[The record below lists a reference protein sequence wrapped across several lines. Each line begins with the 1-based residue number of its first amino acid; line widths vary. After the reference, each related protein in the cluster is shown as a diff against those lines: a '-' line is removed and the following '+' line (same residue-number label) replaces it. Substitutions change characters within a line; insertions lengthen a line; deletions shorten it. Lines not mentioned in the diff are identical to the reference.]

1 MTNDDKTIEIADE
14 LFKEF
19 VEHDLIEDRMEYDID
34 DFMSSYDVAHDVAL
48 VIFTRLRYMT

>member
-48 VIFTRLRYMT
+48 VIFTRLSYMT